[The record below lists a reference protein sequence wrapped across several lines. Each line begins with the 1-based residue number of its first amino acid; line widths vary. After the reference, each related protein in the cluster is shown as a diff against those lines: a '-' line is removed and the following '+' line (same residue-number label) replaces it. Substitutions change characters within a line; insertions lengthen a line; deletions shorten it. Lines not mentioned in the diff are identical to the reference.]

1 MPLSRLS
8 MLNSC
13 RVAGYALFAAVFAHP
28 AAAQTPE
35 LIGREVSG
43 YQRLAD
49 GSEHE
54 IPLAELLE
62 RGRLAFEANWTP
74 EEGGGRP
81 LTNGAG
87 GNLANPSRRLEF
99 PFNFNRVSAM
109 DSNGCAGCHNAPFG
123 LPGGGGDFVT
133 GVFVAGQR
141 FDSALFDRSDPTPL
155 SGSFNEAGEEVNLS
169 TIGNYRATLGMFGSG
184 YIEMLARQMTADL
197 QAARDSLAAGGSV
210 ALMTKGVSFGM
221 LARAADGSWDVSH
234 VEGLPM
240 QSVTT
245 EGADNPPTLIIHPFH
260 QSGSV
265 VSLRQF
271 TNNAFNHHHGIQ
283 ASERFGD
290 GTDPDG
296 DGHYDE
302 LTRADLTA
310 VSVFQATLPVPGQV
324 VPNNLAVEE
333 AIYQGEHL
341 FSEIG
346 CANCHKPRLPLTNQ
360 GWVYTEPNPYNP
372 EGNLQPG
379 DGRDYSVDLANEELP
394 GHRLKPDAEGVVWVP
409 AFTDLK
415 LYDITTGAPDDPARE
430 PLNINAPGG
439 SEAFLAGN
447 SHFLTKKLWGAANEL
462 PYFHHGKFTTLR
474 EATLAHYGQAEW
486 TRDAF
491 LALPA
496 RQQDQVIE
504 FLKTLQ
510 VLPNNVKA
518 AVVNEN
524 GDPKVG
530 WPPQSFFSWRLTA
543 GAR

>member
-1 MPLSRLS
+1 MP
-8 MLNSC
+8 NSS
-13 RVAGYALFAAVFAHP
+13 RVAAYAFLSAVLAHP
-28 AAAQTPE
+28 AAPQTPE
-35 LIGREVSG
+35 LIGREVSS

-49 GSEHE
+49 GAEHE

-62 RGRLAFEANWTP
+62 RGRLVFEATWTP
-74 EEGGGRP
+74 QEGGGRP

-87 GNLANPSRRLEF
+87 GNLANPSRRLDF

-123 LPGGGGDFVT
+123 LSGGGGDFVT

-141 FDSALFDRSDPTPL
+141 FDAALFDRSDPTPL
-155 SGSFNEAGEEVNLS
+155 SGAFNEAGEEVNLS

-210 ALMTKGVSFGM
+210 ALRTKNVSFGV
-221 LARAADGSWDVSH
+221 LARGADGSWDTAG
-234 VEGLPM
+234 VEGLPL
-240 QSVTT
+240 QSVAT
-245 EGADNPPTLIIHPFH
+245 EGPEDPPTLIIHPFH

-283 ASERFGD
+283 TSERFGD
-290 GTDPDG
+290 GMDPDG

-302 LTRADLTA
+302 LTRADVTA
-310 VSVFQATLPVPGQV
+310 VSVFQATMGAPGQV

-333 AIYQGEHL
+333 AIYLGERL

-346 CANCHKPRLPLTNQ
+346 CASCHTPRLPLTGQ

-372 EGNLQPG
+372 DGNLQPG
-379 DGRDYSVDLANEELP
+379 EGRAYSVDLSSQELP
-394 GHRLKPDAEGVVWVP
+394 GYRLEPDADGVVWVP
-409 AFTDLK
+409 AYTDLK

-447 SHFLTKKLWGAANEL
+447 SLFLTKKLWGAANER

-474 EATLAHYGQAEW
+474 EATLAHYGQAKW

-504 FLKTLQ
+504 FLKSLQ
-510 VLPNNVKA
+510 VLPAGTKA
-518 AVVNEN
+518 AVVDEN
-524 GDPKVG
+524 GDPKIG
-530 WPPQSFFSWRLTA
+530 WPPKSFFSWRFA
-543 GAR
+543 ASGR